1 MRNSGRVLKMLLI
14 VDFVEKKNEGKH
26 ESSEKDF
33 SEEIKAESGEN
44 ENDCHR

>member
-14 VDFVEKKNEGKH
+14 VDFVEKKIERKH

-33 SEEIKAESGEN
+33 SEEAKAESGEN
-44 ENDCHR
+44 ENDSHR